1 MKDHKKRNIVGF
13 FLVLVAIA
21 ACAYVALVGVGD
33 KHQGS
38 AQNIKLGLDL
48 AGGVSITYEANEDN
62 PSSEDMSDTVYK
74 LQQRVGVYSTEAEVY
89 QEGANRINVEI
100 PGVYDAEE
108 VLSSL
113 GNPGTIE
120 FYEMTDLSALED
132 EDLDESEAAG
142 SESETI
148 SETQQQTASVEAEET
163 KALQAAAGSQENA
176 GEAQET
182 AESISEPENGVQS
195 EAGADVQNETGDSAP
210 AESEADAETEAE
222 NESGS
227 TGSSA
232 SGSGSDMGWHLVLDG
247 NDVVDAQVATQN
259 NEYGNSEYVVRVT
272 FSSEGAKKFEEATAR
287 NIGKPIYIVYDGQ
300 IISYPTVQ
308 QTISGGD
315 CVISGNFTYESAN
328 SLATSI
334 RLGVLKL
341 TLTEV
346 QSSVVGAKLGEDAVS
361 TSLLA
366 AAIGFAIVVIF
377 MIIFYRIPGLAAG
390 IALTLYLFMM
400 LCFLNAFD
408 VTLTLPGIAGIILSI
423 GMAVDANVI
432 IFTRIKEEIAQGKT
446 VKAAMKLGYSKAL
459 SAILDGNITT
469 LIAAAV
475 LYLMGTG
482 SIRGFATTLALGIVL
497 SMITALFITRV
508 LMAGF
513 FSMGVT
519 AEKFYGRQKE
529 HKPFNFTGRKV
540 IFYVISL
547 VVIGAG
553 LITIG
558 VNSMGSGKGLNY
570 SLDFTGGTSMTVTL
584 GEYVDVTSQD
594 GEALRAM
601 IEEKTGTSDIQ
612 LQNVKESNDIVIKTP
627 VLDSEARS
635 ALKDALSEDYGVDAE
650 GGITEDNISAV
661 VSNEMRSDAVVSVI
675 VAGILMLIY
684 IWIRFKD
691 IKFGAS
697 AVLALLHDVLVVLAV
712 YAIVRIPV
720 GNTFIACMLTIVG
733 YSINATIV
741 IFDRI
746 RENRKVMKGS
756 ELENIVNTSITQ
768 TISRSINTSFTTFIM
783 VFMLF
788 VLGVSSIREFAL
800 PLMAGIVGGAYS
812 SICITGT
819 LWYIMKKKLTKKRV

>member
-21 ACAYVALVGVGD
+21 ACAYVALAGVGD

-38 AQNIKLGLDL
+38 ARNIKLGLDL

-148 SETQQQTASVEAEET
+148 SQNQQQTASVEAEET
-163 KALQAAAGSQENA
+163 KALQAAAGSQETA
-176 GEAQET
+176 GET
-182 AESISEPENGVQS
+182 ESISEPEKGAQS
-195 EAGADVQNETGDSAP
+195 ETGADAQNETGDGAP
-210 AESEADAETEAE
+210 TESEAE

-232 SGSGSDMGWHLVLDG
+232 SGSGSNMGWHLVLDG

-446 VKAAMKLGYSKAL
+446 VKTAMKLGYSKAL

-529 HKPFNFTGRKV
+529 HKPINFTGRKA
-540 IFYVISL
+540 IFYIISL
-547 VVIGAG
+547 IVIGAG

-594 GEALRAM
+594 GAALRAM

-627 VLDSEARS
+627 VLDSEARG
-635 ALKDALSEDYGVDAE
+635 ALKDALSEDYGVDAK

-697 AVLALLHDVLVVLAV
+697 AVIALLHDVLVVLAV

-819 LWYIMKKKLTKKRV
+819 LWYIMKKRLSKKRV

>member
-13 FLVLVAIA
+13 FLVFVLIA
-21 ACAYVALVGVGD
+21 ACAFVAVMGVGD

-38 AQNIKLGLDL
+38 ARNIKLGLDL
-48 AGGVSITYEANEDN
+48 AGGVSITYEADEEN
-62 PSSEDMSDTVYK
+62 PSSEDMKDTVYK
-74 LQQRVGVYSTEAEVY
+74 LQQRVSVYSTEAEVY
-89 QEGANRINVEI
+89 QEGSNRINVEI

-120 FYEMTDLSALED
+120 FYEMTDLNALDD
-132 EDLDESEAAG
+132 EDTVDDTLESTADQTDAD
-142 SESETI
+142 SESVE
-148 SETQQQTASVEAEET
+148 QTASTDAEEEAET
-163 KALQAAAGSQENA
+163 TSSDGSN
-176 GEAQET
+176 
-182 AESISEPENGVQS
+182 
-195 EAGADVQNETGDSAP
+195 
-210 AESEADAETEAE
+210 
-222 NESGS
+222 
-227 TGSSA
+227 
-232 SGSGSDMGWHLVLDG
+232 MGWHLVLDG
-247 NDVVDAQVATQN
+247 NDVVDAQVGTIQN
-259 NEYGNSEYVVRVT
+259 TYGNNQYVVKVT
-272 FSSEGAKKFEEATAR
+272 FSSEGAEKFEEATAR
-287 NIGKPIYIVYDGQ
+287 NVGSPIYIVYDGE
-300 IISYPTVQ
+300 IISSPIVET
-308 QTISGGD
+308 TISGGD
-315 CVISGNFTYESAN
+315 CQITGDFTYEAAN

-341 TLTEV
+341 TLSEV
-346 QSSVVGAKLGEDAVS
+346 QSSVVGAKLGEDAVN

-366 AAIGFAIVVIF
+366 AAIGFAVVVIF
-377 MIIFYRIPGLAAG
+377 MIIFYRIPGVAAG
-390 IALTLYLFMM
+390 IALILYMCMM
-400 LCFLNAFD
+400 LCFLNALD

-432 IFTRIKEEIAQGKT
+432 IFTRIKEEIAYGKT
-446 VKAAMKLGYSKAL
+446 VQSAIKLGYNKAL

-475 LYLMGTG
+475 LYVMGTG

-513 FSMGVT
+513 YSMGIQT
-519 AEKFYGRQKE
+519 EKYYGRQKE
-529 HKPFNFTGRKV
+529 RKPYNFTGRKV
-540 IFYVISL
+540 IFFIISL

-594 GEALRAM
+594 GQALRTL
-601 IEEKTGTSDIQ
+601 IEEKTGTNDIQ
-612 LQNVKESNDIVIKTP
+612 LQNVKDSNDIIIKTP
-627 VLDSEARS
+627 VLESEQRA
-635 ALKDALSEDYGVDAE
+635 ALKDALAE
-650 GGITEDNISAV
+650 SYDVNADGGITEDNISGV
-661 VSNEMRSDAVVSVI
+661 VSSEMRSDAVVSVI

-697 AVLALLHDVLVVLAV
+697 AVIALLHDVLVVLAV

-746 RENRKVMKGS
+746 RENRSLMKS
-756 ELENIVNTSITQ
+756 ADLDTIVNTSITQ

-800 PLMAGIVGGAYS
+800 PLMAGIIGGAYS

-819 LWYIMKKKLTKKRV
+819 LWYIMKKKFVKKK